1 MYFPAKN
8 SPLLSLQRS
17 SSELS
22 PGLCMH
28 LQSLIRGQLF
38 ITPWT
43 VVPQAPLSTGFSRK
57 EYWSGLPVPP
67 PEDLPDS
74 GMAPTS
80 PALACGFLPLSHPR
94 SSWAKVLSDTPTET

>member
-22 PGLCMH
+22 PGLRMH
-28 LQSLIRGQLF
+28 LQSLIRVQLF
-38 ITPWT
+38 TTPWT
-43 VVPQAPLSTGFSRK
+43 VVPQAPLSMRFSRQ

-67 PEDLPDS
+67 PGDLPDS
-74 GMAPTS
+74 PPS
-80 PALACGFLPLSHPR
+80 PALACGFLPLSQPP
-94 SSWAKVLSDTPTET
+94 AKLLLG